1 MDSLGSRPNIAVFVD
16 WLNCEFTDPRGALR
30 IDVRKLKSFIHSLGA
45 VKFIY
50 TYVIDFS
57 VVKDTIPDHKSW
69 LQLLLE
75 KNDFLVR
82 CKRASRMTDNN
93 GRRVVKGNHDV
104 ELTIDVMDTL
114 NFCPEVDTV
123 VIFSGDGDFRALL
136 DRIHTE
142 HRKIKTIVISFERNL
157 SKRLRRGSDS
167 YKLLDVIMPQLIAV
181 SATEKVATRG
191 RV

>member
-1 MDSLGSRPNIAVFVD
+1 MDSLGSRPNIAVFID
-16 WLNCEFTDPRGALR
+16 WLNCEFTDPQGALR
-30 IDVRKLKSFIHSLGA
+30 IDVRKLKAFVHSLGA
-45 VKFIY
+45 VKFTY

-57 VVKDTIPDHKSW
+57 LAKDTIPDHKDW

-75 KNDFLVR
+75 KNNFLVR
-82 CKRASRMTDNN
+82 CKRAIRMTDNN

-136 DRIHTE
+136 DRIHIE
-142 HRKIKTIVISFERNL
+142 HRKIKTIVISFEKNL
-157 SKRLRRGSDS
+157 SKRLRKGSDS
-167 YKLLDVIMPQLIAV
+167 YKLLDGIMPQLV
-181 SATEKVATRG
+181 VGTGQRRNGCKG
-191 RV
+191 